1 MSTLPHLSAVLRRF
15 ILCLKHPQPH
25 LGVKQSKIVTD
36 TLPRWISPAA
46 PLGSEEAKAVARL
59 LTTLTTKTTV
69 RTHSNADA
77 QKAESLAR
85 PFSKHAAYVLAAY
98 IEAMNDPL
106 SYLPADVR
114 RELQPGLFALC
125 EVMGEQNRDALMIAL
140 VDGGKTVLKGLWREY
155 EKERYT
161 GKG

>member
-1 MSTLPHLSAVLRRF
+1 MLPHLSAILRRF
-15 ILCLKHPQPH
+15 VLCLKHPQPH
-25 LGVKQSKIVTD
+25 LGVKQRRIVTD
-36 TLPRWISPAA
+36 SMPQWISPDA
-46 PLGSEEAKAVARL
+46 PLSSEDGKAVARL
-59 LTTLTTKTTV
+59 LTTLITKTTV
-69 RTHSNADA
+69 RTYSNAEA

-106 SYLPADVR
+106 SFLPADMR

-125 EVMGEQNRDALMIAL
+125 EVMGEQNRDALMISLA
-140 VDGGKTVLKGLWREY
+140 DGGKTVLKAVWREY